1 MLIDARTLDE
11 GATLEAD
18 VCIAGAGAAGMTIAM
33 DLRGSG
39 LSVVLLES
47 GGVERDD
54 ATQALSEGRMT
65 GIDTWDLRRMRIR
78 SLGGTTGH
86 WNGWCRPLMPQDF
99 ERRDYIPDSG
109 WPLKYKDLVRWFR
122 KACQT
127 LEIGEFEWDAAE
139 RVGPDVEAAAARVV
153 EHRAALLPVQSAD
166 ALQHASTVPCWNGPR
181 TSASSPSPT
190 SSTSVWIRPA
200 GASSPS
206 RAGRW
211 RGRPFG

>member
-1 MLIDARTLDE
+1 MLIDGRTLDE

-47 GGVERDD
+47 GGVERDA

-109 WPLKYKDLVRWFR
+109 WPLKYSELVRWFR

-127 LEIGEFEWDAAE
+127 LEIGEFEWDADE
-139 RVGPDVEAAAARVV
+139 RSDRTSKP
-153 EHRAALLPVQSAD
+153 LLPVSSKIEQRYYQFSPPTRF
-166 ALQHASTVPCWNGPR
+166 SRVYGPSWNGPR

-200 GASSPS
+200 GASRPS
-206 RAGRW
+206 CAGRW